1 MSRHVLCTLWH
12 DLVSLTIADFGLS
25 DVCDVCDVFSF
36 FRGAVGAIG
45 AIDIVVD
52 VFISPRTEV
61 QGFDL
66 GKEFPLMMKSE
77 GGSGYEVVLVTIT
90 YVGRSVLLPQLVAE
104 MGLDR
109 TMGNA
114 AWMMWSNGIINTAE
128 EAWKIINHHFLVEQ
142 RGSDRIS
149 HLKCEQC
156 SCGS

>member
-1 MSRHVLCTLWH
+1 
-12 DLVSLTIADFGLS
+12 LTIADFGLS
-25 DVCDVCDVFSF
+25 DVCDVFSF

-45 AIDIVVD
+45 AVGIVVYI
-52 VFISPRTEV
+52 FIGPWTEV

-66 GKEFPLMMKSE
+66 GKEFPLMMKGE

-109 TMGNA
+109 MMGDTVE
-114 AWMMWSNGIINTAE
+114 MMWSNGIINTAE

-142 RGSDRIS
+142 RGSDGVC
-149 HLKCEQC
+149 HLQC
-156 SCGS
+156 QPCPYGS